1 MTYLLGLCALF
12 SFIIL
17 MNLLVIFR
25 FTLAVIHA
33 TAIIFP
39 TNSILSQMVSP
50 KIHQGVNTSQF
61 SYLEILTAVPY
72 CGNFPDSVEAVKINW
87 ICLIIVFRER

>member
-39 TNSILSQMVSP
+39 RNSILSQMVSP
-50 KIHQGVNTSQF
+50 KIHQGFNTSQF
-61 SYLEILTAVPY
+61 SYLEILTAMPY
-72 CGNFPDSVEAVKINW
+72 SGNFPDSVEAVKIN
-87 ICLIIVFRER
+87 